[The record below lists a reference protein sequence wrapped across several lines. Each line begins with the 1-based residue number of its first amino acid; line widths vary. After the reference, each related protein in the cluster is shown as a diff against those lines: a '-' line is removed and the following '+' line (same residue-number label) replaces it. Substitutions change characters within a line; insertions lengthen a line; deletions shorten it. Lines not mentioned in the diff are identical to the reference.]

1 MSFPQVVEVVVGLV
15 LVYYILGSIVSTL
28 TQVISESLET
38 RGVALETYLK
48 KIAGERTV
56 DLTNLPQ
63 IKSLRPIRYANWWN
77 VFGAGT
83 EEKRVEKIPVSTLV
97 SAYFDLTGLSCK
109 VEPAADE
116 LMAALNALPESE
128 AKHAMLQWASQ
139 GVTRLEDLQQ
149 HATDYFGGILN
160 QAQATFKARA
170 RSFVIILSLL
180 LTLILGTDSIEIA
193 KDLWND
199 AALRAAVAQVA
210 NQAASQQQV
219 SGTTPTTNNLL
230 PTVST
235 LLPIR
240 VGWWQTETFP
250 AGTTAGGI
258 VSYVALKIL
267 GLLITAVAVSQG
279 SSFWYDI
286 LKRITGQSGQPVAAS
301 DGGDGS

>member
-15 LVYYILGSIVSTL
+15 LVYYVLGSIVSTI
-28 TQVISESLET
+28 TQIITESLET
-38 RGVALETYLK
+38 RGAALELYLK
-48 KIAGERTV
+48 KIAGDRTF

-63 IKSLRPIRYANWWN
+63 IKSLRPIRYANWWS

-83 EEKRVEKIPVSTLV
+83 AEKRVEKIPVSTLV
-97 SAYFDLTGLSCK
+97 SAYFDLSGLTCK
-109 VEPAADE
+109 VEPGADE
-116 LMAALNALPESE
+116 VMAALNALPESE

-139 GVTRLEDLQQ
+139 GVTKLADLQTR
-149 HATDYFGGILN
+149 ATDYFGGILS

-180 LTLILGTDSIEIA
+180 VTLILGTDSIQIA

-210 NQAASQQQV
+210 NQAVTQPVA
-219 SGTTPTTNNLL
+219 GTPGANNLL
-230 PTVST
+230 PTVGT
-235 LLPIR
+235 LLPVR
-240 VGWWQTETFP
+240 VGWWQTESFP
-250 AGTTAGGI
+250 AGTTASGMVGF
-258 VSYVALKIL
+258 VGLKIL
-267 GLLITAVAVSQG
+267 GLLITALAVSQG